1 MQPTE
6 PIESNNNCKE
16 NETDKE
22 LENLVKNYE
31 ILREDYPN
39 YDLLFKIIVI
49 GNSGVGKS
57 CLSMQATRNSFD
69 TNYLATVG
77 FEFFVFN
84 IKFDSRIIKLQIWD
98 TCGEEM
104 YRSLVQGFY
113 RNTSLAIIVYDISR
127 KKSFEALEIWIKDLR
142 QHTEEGIPVFI
153 VGNKMD
159 LQKDISTEEAK
170 MFSVSNRTKFFTEC
184 SAKTGENV
192 KDIFFKAAQYLY
204 DTYKVY
210 QNQNKVPMSN
220 RLKLDSNT
228 TPENTKKKKCC

>member
-1 MQPTE
+1 MNEQP
-6 PIESNNNCKE
+6 KV
-16 NETDKE
+16 E
-22 LENLVKNYE
+22 LLNSSQISQSDNF
-31 ILREDYPN
+31 IN
-39 YDLLFKIIVI
+39 FKIIII
-49 GNSGVGKS
+49 GDSGVGKS
-57 CLSMQATRNSFD
+57 SLLKRAVQNTFD
-69 TNYLATVG
+69 TNYQATIG
-77 FEFFVFN
+77 FEFLLMHFKVN
-84 IKFDSRIIKLQIWD
+84 DLKIKLQIWD

-127 KKSFEALEIWIKDLR
+127 KKSFEALEIWLKDLR

-228 TPENTKKKKCC
+228 TPENTKNKKCC

>member
-1 MQPTE
+1 MNEQP
-6 PIESNNNCKE
+6 KV
-16 NETDKE
+16 E
-22 LENLVKNYE
+22 LLNSSQISQSDNF
-31 ILREDYPN
+31 IN
-39 YDLLFKIIVI
+39 FKIIII
-49 GNSGVGKS
+49 GDSGVGKS
-57 CLSMQATRNSFD
+57 SLLKRAVQNTFD
-69 TNYLATVG
+69 TNYQATIG
-77 FEFFVFN
+77 FEFLLMHFKVN
-84 IKFDSRIIKLQIWD
+84 DLKIKLQIWD

-127 KKSFEALEIWIKDLR
+127 KKSFEALEIWLKDLR

-228 TPENTKKKKCC
+228 TPENTKDKKCC

>member
-1 MQPTE
+1 MNEQP
-6 PIESNNNCKE
+6 KV
-16 NETDKE
+16 E
-22 LENLVKNYE
+22 LLNSSQISQSDNF
-31 ILREDYPN
+31 IN
-39 YDLLFKIIVI
+39 FKIIII
-49 GNSGVGKS
+49 GDSGVGKS
-57 CLSMQATRNSFD
+57 SLLKRAVQNTFD
-69 TNYLATVG
+69 TNYQATIG
-77 FEFFVFN
+77 FEFLLMHFKVN
-84 IKFDSRIIKLQIWD
+84 DLKIKLQIWD

-127 KKSFEALEIWIKDLR
+127 KKSFEALEIWLKDLR

-184 SAKTGENV
+184 SAKTGENI

-228 TPENTKKKKCC
+228 TPENTKMKKCC